1 MLVELVALNLEAEVV
16 YVAVGLVDDSDWH
29 FCGFCFC
36 VTIDV
41 LKEALSLF
49 L

>member
-1 MLVELVALNLEAEVV
+1 LLVELVALNLEAEVV

-29 FCGFCFC
+29 FCRFCFC